1 MLLMI
6 AFTEMKAKNMEN
18 REFYTVELRE
28 PYEGILAQTFHMTY
42 AGALS
47 SVDAFMDREGGVWE
61 DVHFDKDI
69 TTSELLREWQADI
82 AFIQIRKK
90 YLAD

>member
-1 MLLMI
+1 MGYN
-6 AFTEMKAKNMEN
+6 TRMEN

-42 AGALS
+42 AGALGS
-47 SVDAFMDREGGVWE
+47 ADAFMTREGGVWE
-61 DVHFDKDI
+61 DVHFNKEI
-69 TTSELLREWQADI
+69 TVSELMREWQDHHAI
-82 AFIQIRKK
+82 IQIRKK

>member
-1 MLLMI
+1 
-6 AFTEMKAKNMEN
+6 MES

-28 PYEGILAQTFHMTY
+28 HYEGILAQTFHKTY
-42 AGALS
+42 AGALG
-47 SVDAFMDREGGVWE
+47 SVDAFMEREGGVWE
-61 DVHFDKDI
+61 DIHFDKEI
-69 TTSELLREWQADI
+69 TTSELLRELQADA

>member
-1 MLLMI
+1 
-6 AFTEMKAKNMEN
+6 MEN
-18 REFYTVELRE
+18 RDFYTVELRE

-42 AGALS
+42 AGALGS
-47 SVDAFMDREGGVWE
+47 ADEIMQVEGGVWE

-69 TTSELLREWQADI
+69 TTSELLREWDSRA